1 MKRRRRCT
9 IYIFFAISNYNNV
22 DLGSFLEHFLGPISD
37 FSLNSQ
43 IFFGICQYLIIVVL
57 FNSFNSKGSLSSFPP
72 LRSLIQILCSSSSCF
87 VYGCSELALFMRGIK
102 HLRFCQKAIRCF
114 VKSPNL
120 TFFFLRHIFLTFSY
134 FPFPVS
140 LQQDDNI
147 FRGIKYLAFA
157 HYIQVG

>member
-1 MKRRRRCT
+1 MTFGVNFNFNYAKNEVKRRRRCT

-43 IFFGICQYLIIVVL
+43 FFFGICQYLIIVAL
-57 FNSFNSKGSLSSFPP
+57 FNSKGSLSSFPP

-87 VYGCSELALFMRGIK
+87 VYGCSELALFMRGIN

-120 TFFFLRHIFLTFSY
+120 TFFFFGIFFSLFLIFLSLFPYNKMIIFS
-134 FPFPVS
+134 
-140 LQQDDNI
+140 
-147 FRGIKYLAFA
+147 GE
-157 HYIQVG
+157 